1 MSGEPT
7 FVDTNVLVYAYD
19 ADAGAKHRSAQ
30 SRLRALW
37 EDESGLMSTQVLQEF
52 YVTVT
57 RKLSRPLSG
66 RRAREVVATYRAWPI
81 HRPDVDDVVA
91 ASELEEHHQLSFW
104 DSLIVVSA
112 RRSGAR
118 SLLTEDLRDG
128 QRFDGLEVVSPFRD
142 ASTGEHSARMN
153 DEEALDTLAIAPEL
167 ISSVRMTAQ

>member
-7 FVDTNVLVYAYD
+7 FVDTNVLIYAYD

-30 SRLRALW
+30 SRLQALW

-57 RKLSRPLSG
+57 RKLSRPLA
-66 RRAREVVATYRAWPI
+66 RRTARGVVATYRAWPV

-91 ASELEEHHQLSFW
+91 ASELEERHQLSFW
-104 DSLIVVSA
+104 DALIIVSA

-118 SLLTEDLRDG
+118 SLLTEDLQDG

-142 ASTGEHSARMN
+142 ASTGEHSTRL
-153 DEEALDTLAIAPEL
+153 E
-167 ISSVRMTAQ
+167 R